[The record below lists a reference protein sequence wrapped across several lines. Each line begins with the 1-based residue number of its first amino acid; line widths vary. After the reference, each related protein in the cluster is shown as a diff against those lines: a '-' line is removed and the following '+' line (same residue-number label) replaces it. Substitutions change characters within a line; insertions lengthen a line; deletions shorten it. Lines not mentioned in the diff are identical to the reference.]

1 MKLQGDVYLRKLVV
15 SFLMLLGLCI
25 GVRAAPAGYVALTF
39 DDGPSGDNTVNLMEM
54 LEERDV
60 CATFFLCGYRMEAF
74 PEMPEKLQ
82 NAGHE
87 LGLHGYTHTCFDTLT
102 PEELRQELTDAK
114 EKLTELTG
122 QAPTLLRPPCGAW
135 NTDVKR
141 ACQEAGIS
149 VILWSVDPEDWRCH
163 DSRKIA
169 DTVCSEVQNG
179 SIILMHDLYPSS
191 VEAAAQI
198 IDTLKQQG
206 YEFVTVSELAALG
219 DCELRP
225 GDVFSQFSGAHPPE
239 KCE

>member
-1 MKLQGDVYLRKLVV
+1 LKKLLVLFFV
-15 SFLMLLGLCI
+15 LSGLCV
-25 GVRAAPAGYVALTF
+25 GVRAAPTGYVALTF
-39 DDGPSGDNTVNLMEM
+39 DDGPSGDNTVNLMQM

-60 CATFFLCGYRMEAF
+60 CATFFLCGYRMDIF
-74 PEMPEKLQ
+74 PELPGRLQ
-82 NAGHE
+82 KAGHE
-87 LGLHGYTHTCFDTLT
+87 LGIHGYTHTCFDTLA
-102 PEELRQELTDAK
+102 PQALQQELADAK

-122 QAPTLLRPPCGAW
+122 QTPTLLRPPCGAW
-135 NTDVKR
+135 NSEVR
-141 ACQEAGIS
+141 SACQEAGMS
-149 VILWSVDPEDWRCH
+149 VILWSVDPADWRCR

-169 DTVCSEVQNG
+169 AQVCSEVQNG

-206 YEFVTVSELAALG
+206 YEFVTVSALAALG